1 MIKKI
6 DHIGIAVENLESSIA
21 TFRDV
26 LGLELVETEDVPDQK
41 VKVAKFRVGNVDIEL
56 LQAISEESSIAKY
69 IAKKGQGIH
78 HIAYEVDDIVKTIDE
93 LEKKGVTMI
102 DKIPREGAGGKKIAF
117 VHPKSTSK
125 ILTELCE
132 D

>member
-6 DHIGIAVENLESSIA
+6 DHIGIAVEDLDSSIA
-21 TFRDV
+21 TFKDL
-26 LGLELVETEDVPDQK
+26 LGLELVETEEVPDQK
-41 VKVAKFRVGNVDIEL
+41 VKIAKFKVGDVDIEL
-56 LQAISEESSIAKY
+56 LQATSAESSIAKY

-78 HIAYEVDDIVKTIDE
+78 HIAYEVDGILKTISE
-93 LEKKGVTMI
+93 LEGKGARMI
-102 DKIPREGAGGKKIAF
+102 DKVPREGAGGKKIAF
-117 VHPKSTSK
+117 VHPKSTSN